1 MSESVERVHMVDVT
15 GKAETEREAMAK
27 AKVRMN
33 PATLELIR
41 RGEIAKGDVLAV
53 AQTAGIMAAKETP
66 RLIPLCHPLL
76 LTNVGIEF
84 CLAENGNFVEITAS
98 AKGVGKTGFEMEAL
112 VAVSVSALTIYDMCK
127 GVDRGMTIEEI
138 HLVRKSGGK
147 SGTYI
152 ASDYKRGGE
161 HSKVVAVCLSRKR
174 GSPKKSVSHAFLK
187 EGYGFVGD
195 AHAGSTRQVSLLAIE
210 TINKLL
216 SALESINPGRM
227 HSQGIKVNPGDS
239 AENLVT
245 EGISLV
251 SLCSGTRIYIGEEA
265 ILEVTQIGKEFHRP
279 GFYLL
284 PLEGVFA
291 RVVHGG
297 MVKPGDN
304 LRVELTQCKTPA

>member
-15 GKAETEREAMAK
+15 GKAETEREAIAK

-41 RGEIAKGDVLAV
+41 RGGIAKGDVLAV

-76 LTNVGIEF
+76 LTNVEIEF
-84 CLAENGNFVEITAS
+84 YLPENGGFVEITAS
-98 AKGVGKTGFEMEAL
+98 AKGIGKTGFEMEAL
-112 VAVSVSALTIYDMCK
+112 VAVCVSALNIYDMCK
-127 GVDRGMTIEEI
+127 AVDRSMTIEEI
-138 HLVRKSGGK
+138 HLIKKSGGK

-152 ASDYKRGGE
+152 ASDYKGGGRQG
-161 HSKVVAVCLSRKR
+161 KVVAVCLSQKR
-174 GSPKKSVSHAFLK
+174 GVPKKPVSQALLK
-187 EGYGFVGD
+187 QGYGFVGD
-195 AHAGSTRQVSLLAIE
+195 AHAGSARQVSLLATESIS
-210 TINKLL
+210 KML
-216 SALESINPGRM
+216 SALESINSDRM
-227 HSQGIKVNPGDS
+227 RSQGVKINPGDS

-245 EGISLV
+245 EGIDLV

-265 ILEVTQIGKEFHRP
+265 ILEVSQIGKTFHRP

-291 RVVHGG
+291 RVIRGG
-297 MVKPGDN
+297 IVKPGDA
-304 LRVELTQCKTPA
+304 LKIELT

>member
-1 MSESVERVHMVDVT
+1 MSRLEQVRMVDVT
-15 GKAETEREAMAK
+15 TKAETEREAMAK

-41 RGEIAKGDVLAV
+41 RGEIAKGDVLTV

-84 CLAENGNFVEITAS
+84 CLAENGDFVEITAS

-127 GVDRGMTIEEI
+127 AVDRSMTIEEI
-138 HLVRKSGGK
+138 HLVKKSGGK

-152 ASDYKRGGE
+152 ASALNLIQGKRGGG
-161 HSKVVAVCLSRKR
+161 HGKVVAVCLSGKR
-174 GSPKKSVSHAFLK
+174 GSPKKPVSQALLK

-195 AHAGSTRQVSLLAIE
+195 AHAGSNRQVSLLAIE
-210 TINKLL
+210 TINKML
-216 SALESINPGRM
+216 SALEDINPSRM
-227 HSQGIKVNPGDS
+227 RSQGIKVNPGDS

-245 EGISLV
+245 EGIELTSLG
-251 SLCSGTRIYIGEEA
+251 LGTQIYVGEEA
-265 ILEVTQIGKEFHRP
+265 VLEVTQVGKKFHRP

-284 PLEGVFA
+284 PLEGIFA
-291 RVVHGG
+291 RVIRGG
-297 MVKPGDN
+297 MVKPGDA
-304 LRVELTQCKTPA
+304 LRP

>member
-15 GKAETEREAMAK
+15 TKAETEREAVAK
-27 AKVRMN
+27 GKVRMA
-33 PATLELIR
+33 PATIELIR
-41 RGEIAKGDVLAV
+41 RGGIEKGDVLTV

-84 CLAENGNFVEITAS
+84 YLPENGDFVEITAS

-112 VAVSVSALTIYDMCK
+112 VAVCVSALTIYDMCK
-127 GVDRGMTIEEI
+127 AVDRSMTIEEI
-138 HLVRKSGGK
+138 HLVKKSGGK

-152 ASDYKRGGE
+152 ASDYKRGGG
-161 HSKVVAVCLSRKR
+161 HGKVVAVCLSGKR
-174 GSPKKSVSHAFLK
+174 GSPKKPVSQGLLK

-210 TINKLL
+210 TINKML
-216 SALESINPGRM
+216 SALEDINPSRM
-227 HSQGIKVNPGDS
+227 RSQGIKVNPGDS

-245 EGISLV
+245 EGIELTSLG
-251 SLCSGTRIYIGEEA
+251 LGTQIYVGEEA
-265 ILEVTQIGKEFHRP
+265 ILEVTQIGKKFHRP

-284 PLEGVFA
+284 PLEGIFA
-291 RVVHGG
+291 RVIRGG
-297 MVKPGDN
+297 MVKPGDA
-304 LRVELTQCKTPA
+304 LRVELT